1 MRRSLPVLAACAALA
16 LPLLV
21 GSGPARA
28 QGYGGAPEAQGSG
41 APEKKAGETKEG
53 EKKPER
59 RWGKKEKKKWGK
71 TQTVRERTGKRL
83 NAAMEHLQAER
94 YPEAEA
100 ELGKIRA
107 RSLNSFERAKY
118 HQIHALVANG
128 KHDSNGAREHLQQ
141 ALAEDAL
148 SPEDQAQ
155 VRYQIAGLYLGES
168 KWAEA
173 VEHLQQWFAVTEAPT
188 PTAYYLLA
196 LAYYQMEDLAAAL
209 EPAQKA
215 VDLADPPQEG
225 ALQLLL
231 AIRLT
236 QQQYAEAQPIML
248 ELVQRYPKKIY
259 WVQMST
265 LYGAQ
270 GDYEKALVF
279 LELAN
284 HQGMLTEDEEVR
296 RLAQL
301 MLVRDLP
308 YPAAQLLERAFAEK
322 RIEEDSNSFE
332 LLSTAWIQARDFDK
346 ALDPL
351 KRAAELSP
359 DGKLFIRLA
368 QVHLQREEF
377 EAAETAVRQALDK
390 GGLPSPGDAQI
401 LMGIALFSEERPQEA
416 LGWFGRAR
424 DHNETR
430 EEAEIWIQHIQ
441 QQMPT
446 LASSGS
452 TEVSP

>member
-1 MRRSLPVLAACAALA
+1 MCRALPALAACVALSLLAPSGAAL
-16 LPLLV
+16 
-21 GSGPARA
+21 A
-28 QGYGGAPEAQGSG
+28 QGYGGEAEAQAG
-41 APEKKAGETKEG
+41 APAGAQEQE
-53 EKKPER
+53 EEKPER
-59 RWGKKEKKKWGK
+59 RWGRKDAEKSGK

-83 NAAMEHLQAER
+83 NKAMEHIQAER
-94 YPEAEA
+94 YAEAEA
-100 ELGKIRA
+100 ELGKLRV
-107 RSLNSFERAKY
+107 RGLNGFERAKY

-128 KHDSNGAREHLQQ
+128 RRDPQAAREHLQH

-155 VRYQIAGLYLGES
+155 VRYQIAGLFLGEE

-173 VEHLQQWFAVTEAPT
+173 VDHLKQWFAVTEAPT

-196 LAYYQMEDLAAAL
+196 LAYYQMEDLDAAL
-209 EPAQKA
+209 EPARRA
-215 VDLADPPQEG
+215 VDLGDPPQEG

-236 QQQYAEAQPIML
+236 RQLYAEAEPIML
-248 ELVQRYPKKIY
+248 ELVRRYPKKIY

-279 LELAN
+279 LQLADR
-284 HQGMLTEDEEVR
+284 QGMLTEDEEVR

-301 MLVRDLP
+301 MLARDLP
-308 YPAAQLLERAFAEK
+308 HPAAQLLERAFAEK

-346 ALDPL
+346 ALEPL
-351 KRAAELSP
+351 RRAAELAP
-359 DGKLFIRLA
+359 DGKLSIRLA
-368 QVHLQREEF
+368 QVHLQREEWDD
-377 EAAETAVRQALDK
+377 AESAVRRALEK

-401 LMGIALFSEERPQEA
+401 LMGITFFSQKRPQEA
-416 LGWFGRAR
+416 QSWFARAR
-424 DHNETR
+424 EHAETR
-430 EEAEIWIQHIQ
+430 EEADIWLQHIE
-441 QQMPT
+441 QQMQ
-446 LASSGS
+446 AGG
-452 TEVSP
+452 